1 MGIGKTLSAILNE
14 KGTNPNELAEKTKIA
29 PTTIYSIIKRDNTK
43 VDIEVLIKICRALNV
58 DVERFYQEYMTESE
72 IKARQPNK
80 LKYDEQRLLALFR
93 ELDEVQRNMIL
104 ERAQTLVDLNN
115 EYKQEGSG

>member
-1 MGIGKTLSAILNE
+1 MGIGKTLSAILDE

-58 DVERFYQEYMTESE
+58 DIERFYQEYMTESE
-72 IKARQPNK
+72 LKAKQPDK
-80 LKYDEQRLLALFR
+80 LKYNEQRLLDLFR
-93 ELDEVQRNMIL
+93 QLDEVQQNMIL

-115 EYKQEGSG
+115 EYKEEGSG